1 MEVLTDTADPKKAA
15 RILASWG
22 CPEVILTLGEKGSLI
37 YSENTFYQ
45 IDAFPSQ
52 EIVDAT
58 GCGDTYMAGYLYK
71 RSQGASITEAGK
83 FAAAM
88 CTIKLGTKGPCN
100 ATLADIEAVIADS
113 TTSNVEYMRV

>member
-1 MEVLTDTADPKKAA
+1 MEMEVLTDTADPKKAA

-45 IDAFPSQ
+45 IDAFPVA
-52 EIVDAT
+52 EI
-58 GCGDTYMAGYLYK
+58 GRRHRLRRHIHGRIPYK

-88 CTIKLGTKGPCN
+88 CTIKLGTKGRAKRNSRRHRGSDC
-100 ATLADIEAVIADS
+100 
-113 TTSNVEYMRV
+113 R